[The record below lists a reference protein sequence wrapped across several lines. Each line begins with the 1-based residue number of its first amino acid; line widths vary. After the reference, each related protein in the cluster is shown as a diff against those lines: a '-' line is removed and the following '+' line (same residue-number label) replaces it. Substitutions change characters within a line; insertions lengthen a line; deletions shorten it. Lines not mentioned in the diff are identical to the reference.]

1 MTNKGEKDQNSLKCR
16 EQKQATQ
23 KEEKLDWVHKIGAI
37 GGRQERPTGSGH
49 GLVEPFSEDRIQI
62 LRRPVG
68 SRRCQK
74 TIKLPHKAVR
84 GVKAESQEHGWTLV
98 SRIQHGG
105 LQTWFPA
112 AGQLVLHLLTI
123 TEL

>member
-1 MTNKGEKDQNSLKCR
+1 M
-16 EQKQATQ
+16 
-23 KEEKLDWVHKIGAI
+23 
-37 GGRQERPTGSGH
+37 GSK
-49 GLVEPFSEDRIQI
+49 
-62 LRRPVG
+62 
-68 SRRCQK
+68 RCQK

-112 AGQLVLHLLTI
+112 AGQLVLHLLII
-123 TEL
+123 TELRKSYLSSLLGLVFVLTQ